1 MEQMAS
7 EQQYSGF
14 SSWLLSSWR
23 LSSVVWHLWFI
34 PMSFPASLVYLPST
48 SIFFFLWLFPVL
60 PAQPFFTAPH
70 CRLSLASRCHLD
82 ILASSWWLQFGQDTL
97 VFQVSL
103 PSKRIVST
111 LELKILSFGFVHKEM
126 WLDLQT
132 LLRFENI
139 YRAFLSRAIT
149 ASSVP
154 PKFETMLQR

>member
-14 SSWLLSSWR
+14 SSWLLSSGR
-23 LSSVVWHLWFI
+23 LSSVVRHLWFV
-34 PMSFPASLVYLPST
+34 PMSFPTSLVYVPST
-48 SIFFFLWLFPVL
+48 SIFFFLWLFPAL

-70 CRLSLASRCHLD
+70 CWLSLASRCH
-82 ILASSWWLQFGQDTL
+82 LASSWWLQFGQDTL

-126 WLDLQT
+126 LLDLQT
-132 LLRFENI
+132 LLRIENI
-139 YRAFLSRAIT
+139 YRAFLSQAIT